1 MFAGTHIH
9 LRTIRRLAVAAT
21 AVGALAF
28 AGPAAASIQVGGGSP
43 GQVEKASL
51 AYVDW
56 DDVNDY
62 VSIYV
67 DDKSTSTHDDD
78 IITFASGGHQLT
90 PVNGCWSHDI
100 YTVKC
105 YGAKF
110 DEIRIYGNGGHDT
123 FLVQFKTQWAL
134 RMWLGSGSD
143 WVEGSPFGDEIH
155 GGPGADFIYGHGG
168 QDKLY
173 ADGGGGVLDGG
184 ANNDQLYSSQAT
196 AEEDNCGTGID
207 KVVASEGDTLTG
219 CEKIFGTY
227 AQWLK
232 GAGKWIKLGR

>member
-1 MFAGTHIH
+1 MFSSTAVQ
-9 LRTIRRLAVAAT
+9 LRTVRRLAVAAT

-28 AGPAAASIQVGGGSP
+28 AGPAVASIQVGGGSP

-56 DDVNDY
+56 DDINDY

-67 DDKSTSTHDDD
+67 DDKSTPSRDDD
-78 IITFASGGHQLT
+78 IITFASGNQLT

-123 FLVQFKTQWAL
+123 FRAMFTAQWPLKVWA
-134 RMWLGSGSD
+134 GAGFD
-143 WVEGSPFGDEIH
+143 DVEGSPYGDEIH
-155 GGPGADFIYGHGG
+155 GGPGPDWIYGKGG
-168 QDKLY
+168 RDRLY

-184 ANNDQLYSSQAT
+184 ANNDHLYSSQAT

-207 KVVASEGDTLTG
+207 KVVASAGDTLTG

-232 GAGKWIKLGR
+232 GAGKFIKFGS